1 MSRVSIAVDLMSAR
15 SPVSSAKTLAPA
27 LSRAVRARPLLE
39 GMSGAPGLPLLTGL
53 MMGRGSFLPGDL

>member
-1 MSRVSIAVDLMSAR
+1 MSAR

-27 LSRAVRARPLLE
+27 LSRAERARPLLE